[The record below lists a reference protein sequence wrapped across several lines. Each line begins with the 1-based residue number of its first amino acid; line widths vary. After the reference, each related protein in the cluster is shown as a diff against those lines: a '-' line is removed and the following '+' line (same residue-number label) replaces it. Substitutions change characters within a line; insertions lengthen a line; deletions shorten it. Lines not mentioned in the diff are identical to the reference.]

1 MTRGGSRINAGRPAK
16 PQKEKLAHLVR
27 LTDTEKDFI
36 NFSRV
41 KKIDLAKIKK
51 TLAALALLCMLTMPA
66 GALTLEASVE
76 YTVDSARII
85 AFENTDLKIAKS
97 EYLEER
103 YDPYFYVNTMLCIRS
118 GATHDD
124 FQKPRKIVPFYEKDG
139 KLSFYGVQYDDRPA
153 KKYYYSPAGTLLK
166 YEVSNF
172 NGNYPYKTMAYDI
185 KGNLININLVV
196 SPTESFLFDSKKNL
210 LGHWLNNQFYD
221 EAGNLDITRR
231 L

>member
-1 MTRGGSRINAGRPAK
+1 MTRGGSRINAGRPPK
-16 PQKEKLAHLVR
+16 PPKEKLSHTVR

-36 NFSRV
+36 IFSRT

-51 TLAALALLCMLTMPA
+51 TLAALALLLLISMPA
-66 GALTLEASVE
+66 NALTLEASVE
-76 YTVDSARII
+76 YTVDSARIV
-85 AFENTDLKIAKS
+85 AFKNTELKIAKS
-97 EYLEER
+97 EFLEER
-103 YDPYFYVNTMLCIRS
+103 YDPNYYVNVLVNIRQ
-118 GATHDD
+118 GVTHDD
-124 FQKPRKIVPFYEKDG
+124 FQKPRKIVPFYDKDG
-139 KLSFYGVQYDDRPA
+139 KLASYGVQYDDRPA

-196 SPTESFLFDSKKNL
+196 SPSESFLFDSKKNL

-221 EAGNLDITRR
+221 ANGNLDITRR

>member
-1 MTRGGSRINAGRPAK
+1 MK
-16 PQKEKLAHLVR
+16 KL
-27 LTDTEKDFI
+27 
-36 NFSRV
+36 
-41 KKIDLAKIKK
+41 
-51 TLAALALLCMLTMPA
+51 
-66 GALTLEASVE
+66 LTLLFLSLILSPAFSETLKGGVE

-97 EYLEER
+97 EFLEER
-103 YDPYFYVNTMLCIRS
+103 YDPYFYVNTMVCIRS
-118 GATHDD
+118 GATHDN

-166 YEVSNF
+166 YEISNF

-196 SPTESFLFDSKKNL
+196 SLTESFLFDSKKNL

-221 EAGNLDITRR
+221 ANGKLDITRR